1 MRLALFGLVLAGLL
15 SCKKESA
22 IENSA
27 NQDSLSTKTVS
38 ENKPLNPNFETIL
51 EKFPLKSIPVVDS
64 TNFDNE
70 NLLKPLAEADLK
82 ELKLDK
88 VFADGSNFKINSRYE
103 LSPDFKT
110 ISVSFNKG
118 EMEISTELLNFN
130 LQGELIDHMEVAYDE
145 IAESAFRKSSQIS
158 KDKIVLTD
166 ENYLEDLAKIQKFTY
181 KILPSGKIQK

>member
-1 MRLALFGLVLAGLL
+1 MRLALFGLALAGLL
-15 SCKKESA
+15 SCKKEA
-22 IENSA
+22 AMENSP
-27 NQDSLSTKTVS
+27 NEDTVLTKTFS
-38 ENKPLNPNFETIL
+38 ENKPLNPDFKTIL
-51 EKFPLKSIPVVDS
+51 EKFPLKLTPVVDS

-70 NLLKPLAEADLK
+70 NLLKPLTEADLK

-88 VFADGSNFKINSRYE
+88 VFTDGSNFKINSRYE
-103 LSPDFKT
+103 LSPEFKT

-145 IAESAFRKSSQIS
+145 IAESAFRKSSQIT

-166 ENYLEDLAKIQKFTY
+166 ENYLEDPAKIQKFTY